1 MAYSSPYAPDHLPND
16 LILDTSR
23 WQRRSRP
30 WEVTWGHNQQPGLAG
45 DSAQGYIQLTMG
57 KDLRAKA

>member
-23 WQRRSRP
+23 WHRRSLP
-30 WEVTWGHNQQPGLAG
+30 WEVTWGHNRQPGLAG
-45 DSAQGYIQLTMG
+45 DSAQRLHTVDHEQRTQG
-57 KDLRAKA
+57 